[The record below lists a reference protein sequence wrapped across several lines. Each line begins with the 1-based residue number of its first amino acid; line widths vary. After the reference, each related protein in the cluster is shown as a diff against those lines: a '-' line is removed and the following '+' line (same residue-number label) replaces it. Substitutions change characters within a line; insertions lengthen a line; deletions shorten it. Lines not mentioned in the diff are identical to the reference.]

1 MTPAA
6 TLDSSGQS
14 RVLMQWLAGRPSG
27 GFDRAGVSNLTALSS
42 DAEAMRA
49 LFQPLPSSSGFAVTD
64 YTAMLVSTLY
74 RCLSTIAGAWMQL
87 PVHQYRM
94 LANDGRESMGQTPLW
109 WLLNESPD
117 DAWTAASWREWIV
130 RCVHMRGD
138 QHTEIIRK
146 AGASSAGAI
155 QSLLPHHPDNVRPRR
170 DGRRIVYDVF
180 DPATGKSRGVD
191 QDDMLHFAGFGF
203 DGLKSLSVVQHAAR
217 NSIGN
222 ALAASDFTGR
232 QLGEGAMPKIAL
244 KYPNKLSPEQAKL
257 LRESFVAAY
266 SGPGSQKLPLLMT
279 EGGEAQPL
287 TWNAVD
293 LELLASRRFEREDI
307 CQACGVPPVL
317 IGENDKTSSWG
328 TGVEQITLGFV
339 KYTIKPHLTRW
350 SQEMNRKLFRR
361 AGQFIEHDLDELL
374 AGDSKAQ
381 GEFFRSALG
390 GPGSGD
396 GWISVN
402 QVRRRKNMPPLEGE
416 EYDKPFRAQR
426 AGDKAAAPAPD
437 AAAEAAQ
444 AASAA
449 AAGASRDMAAAIT
462 LIAQREPQA
471 AQVNV
476 GAPVVNV
483 AWPEQ
488 PAPIVNVAA
497 AEAPVVNIAAAEA
510 PIVNVTVP
518 DAHVH
523 VEAVMPAQA
532 APVVNVTLP
541 EQPAPQVHVSNQ
553 VEAPTV
559 TVRLPDRRTETTIS
573 RDQRGNIVSAVQ
585 LETDAQEEEDN

>member
-1 MTPAA
+1 MTAA
-6 TLDSSGQS
+6 AALDTSGHS
-14 RVLMQWLAGRPSG
+14 RVLMSWLAGRPAG
-27 GFDRAGVSNLTALSS
+27 GFERAGVRNLTALSS
-42 DAEAMRA
+42 DTDAMRA
-49 LFQPLPSSSGFAVTD
+49 LFQPLPSSSGFPVTD

-94 LANDGRESMGQTPLW
+94 LADEGRESMGQTPLW

-117 DAWTAASWREWIV
+117 EAWTAASWREWIV
-130 RCVHMRGD
+130 RCTHMRGD
-138 QHTEIIRK
+138 QHTEIVRK
-146 AGASSAGAI
+146 AGASSGGAVAA
-155 QSLLPHHPDNVRPRR
+155 LHPHHPDNVRPRR
-170 DGRRIVYDVF
+170 DGRRIVYDVY
-180 DPATGKSRGVD
+180 DPITGKSRGVD

-217 NSIGN
+217 NSLGN

-257 LRESFVAAY
+257 LRDSFVAAY

-279 EGGEAQPL
+279 EGGEAQQL

-350 SQEMNRKLFRR
+350 TQEMNRKLFRR
-361 AGQFIEHDLDELL
+361 AGQFVEHDLDELL

-381 GEFFRSALG
+381 GEAFRAALG

-402 QVRRRKNMPPLEGE
+402 QVRKRKNMPPLDGD

-426 AGDKAAAPAPD
+426 AGDKAAKAEPD
-437 AAAEAAQ
+437 PAAQ
-444 AASAA
+444 AASQATTA
-449 AAGASRDMAAAIT
+449 LAGALTVM
-462 LIAQREPQA
+462 AQREPPA
-471 AQVNV
+471 ANV
-476 GAPVVNV
+476 TVAAPVVNV
-483 AWPEQ
+483 AVPEQ
-488 PAPIVNVAA
+488 PAPVVNVR
-497 AEAPVVNIAAAEA
+497 APEI
-510 PIVNVTVP
+510 P
-518 DAHVH
+518 
-523 VEAVMPAQA
+523 

-541 EQPAPQVHVSNQ
+541 EQPAPVVNVAVPEPHVHVEAVMPEVPAPVVNVALPAQPAPQVHITNEVD
-553 VEAPTV
+553 APTV
-559 TVRLPDRRTETTIS
+559 TVRLPDRRTDTTII
-573 RDQRGNIVSAVQ
+573 RDARGNIVRATQ
-585 LETDAQEEEDN
+585 FETDAQESDDDV